1 MACNIITRLGMLL
14 KVLSYCVEPSV
25 YGLGPLVHQEI
36 QTHTHLL
43 FTKEGNSVALQH
55 VEFES
60 DGSMR
65 ERISIEGQEVVNM
78 IL

>member
-1 MACNIITRLGMLL
+1 M
-14 KVLSYCVEPSV
+14 